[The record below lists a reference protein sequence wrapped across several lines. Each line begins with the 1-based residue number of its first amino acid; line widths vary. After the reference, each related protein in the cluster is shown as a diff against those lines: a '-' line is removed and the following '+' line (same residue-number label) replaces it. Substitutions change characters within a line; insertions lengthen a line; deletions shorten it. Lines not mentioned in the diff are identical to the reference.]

1 MVLFSALNSISD
13 PVLFYL
19 ASSVVVINALVILLL
34 IQVISIRIYGVYRH
48 RTEAIGRDIWRPVLA
63 EVMLAYPDNIPRLQR
78 KHRHVFLHEWNKFY
92 FMLRGETTGRL
103 QRLSRQLGLDV
114 VAKRYIRN
122 KSMRNK
128 LLGIVTLGHM
138 QDISSWNQ
146 LIDFVHSEHSIL
158 SLTAAQALVDIDSK
172 NAMTFL
178 MPHIIKRRDWPL
190 ARVAMMINTSDSKQL
205 TATMRKAIEQ
215 ASEEDIPYIL
225 KFLSSTHFDPEISKL
240 CNQLGNSSD
249 NRIIATCIKIAKDE
263 HGLKL
268 ARKHANNPEWY
279 IRLHVAAVLGRMGLQ
294 EDVDILIKLMSDTEW
309 WVRYRS
315 AQSLA
320 QMPFIDAG
328 RLQEIH
334 DSLDDRYA
342 RDILQQVISEQEL
355 H

>member
-19 ASSVVVINALVILLL
+19 ASGVVVINGLVILLL
-34 IQVISIRIYGVYRH
+34 VQVIGIRIYGVYQH
-48 RTEAIGRDIWRPVLA
+48 HAEDIGRDLWRPILA
-63 EVMLAYPDNIPRLQR
+63 EMMQTYPDNIPRLQR

-103 QRLSRQLGLDV
+103 QQLARQLELDV
-114 VAKRYIRN
+114 IAKKYIKN
-122 KSMRNK
+122 KNMRER

-138 QDISSWNQ
+138 QDVSTWNQ

-158 SLTAAQALVDIDSK
+158 SLTAAQALVDINSK
-172 NAMTFL
+172 DAMPFL

-190 ARVAMMINTSDSKQL
+190 ARVAMMINSSNSSQL
-205 TATMRKAIEQ
+205 TAALSKAIEQ
-215 ASEEDIPYIL
+215 ASDEDIPHIL

-240 CNQLGNSSD
+240 CDRLSNSND
-249 NRIIATCIKIAKDE
+249 NRVIATCLKIAKDE

-268 ARKHANNPEWY
+268 ARKHANHPEWY
-279 IRLHVAAVLGRMGLQ
+279 IRLHVATVLGRMGLR
-294 EDVDILIKLMSDTEW
+294 EDVDTLIKLMSDKEW

-320 QMPFIDAG
+320 QMPFIDAA
-328 RLQEIH
+328 RLQKIH
-334 DSLDDRYA
+334 DSLSDRYA
-342 RDILQQVISEQEL
+342 RDILQQVISEREL

>member
-48 RTEAIGRDIWRPVLA
+48 RTENIGRDIWRPILA
-63 EVMLAYPDNIPRLQR
+63 EMMQTYPDNIPKLQR

-92 FMLRGETTGRL
+92 FMLRGETSGRL
-103 QRLSRQLGLDV
+103 QKLSRQLGLDV
-114 VAKRYIRN
+114 VAKKYISN
-122 KSMRNK
+122 KNMRNK

-138 QDISSWNQ
+138 QETSTWNQ

-158 SLTAAQALVDIDSK
+158 SLTAAQALVDIDSE
-172 NAMTFL
+172 NAMPFL

-190 ARVAMMINTSDSKQL
+190 ARVAMMINTSNSSQL
-205 TATMRKAIEQ
+205 TAALSKAIEQ
-215 ASEEDIPYIL
+215 ASEKDIPHIL
-225 KFLSSTHFDPEISKL
+225 KFLSSSYFDPEISKL
-240 CNQLGNSSD
+240 CDRLSHSDD
-249 NRIIATCIKIAKDE
+249 NRVIATCIKIAKDE
-263 HGLKL
+263 HGLML
-268 ARKHANNPEWY
+268 ARKHANSPEWY
-279 IRLHVAAVLGRMGLQ
+279 IRLHVATVLGRMGLQ
-294 EDVDILIKLMSDTEW
+294 EDVETLIKLMSDTEW

-320 QMPFIDAG
+320 QMPFINADD
-328 RLQEIH
+328 LKKIH
-334 DSLDDRYA
+334 DNLQDRYA
-342 RDILQQVISEQEL
+342 RDILQQVISEREL